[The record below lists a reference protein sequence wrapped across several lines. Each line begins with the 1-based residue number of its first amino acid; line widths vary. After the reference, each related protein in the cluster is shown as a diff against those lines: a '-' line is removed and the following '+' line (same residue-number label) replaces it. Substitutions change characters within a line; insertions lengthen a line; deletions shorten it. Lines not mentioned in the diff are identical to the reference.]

1 MTKDSSDKQVFDK
14 PKAKDEPVNTEEKIV
29 FIPKVPP
36 AHVYTGVNAI
46 LGELGK
52 IGIAK
57 GRKNQQQNYS
67 FRGIDD
73 VYAALNPL
81 LAEHQI
87 IITPNVMERN
97 VTERETQKGGVIF
110 YTNLKIRYSFIS
122 VVDGTAFTCDVYG
135 EAMDSADKATN
146 KAMSAAYKTLCL
158 QIFCIPTEAA
168 SPDAD
173 NEHHDIKATP
183 TPTTVVQRP
192 APTPPTPEPSAQR
205 VMIDELLGKIKIA
218 SDQHTLAYLFDNSK
232 ELLMQIPPPVVTI
245 VMNAVTA
252 REAELKGASND

>member
-1 MTKDSSDKQVFDK
+1 MT
-14 PKAKDEPVNTEEKIV
+14 KAKDEIEKLAES
-29 FIPKVPP
+29 PMAQKPP
-36 AHVYTGVNAI
+36 LDGPHVYTGVNAI
-46 LGELGK
+46 LDELGK

-81 LAEHQI
+81 LAEHKI

-97 VTERETQKGGVIF
+97 VTERETKSGGVIF

-146 KAMSAAYKTLCL
+146 KAMSAAYKILCL

-173 NEHHDIKATP
+173 SDHHDIKP
-183 TPTTVVQRP
+183 TSVVAKP
-192 APTPPTPEPSAQR
+192 APTPTATTVPSPAPPAQ
-205 VMIDELLGKIKIA
+205 IA
-218 SDQHTLAYLFDNSK
+218 MVK
-232 ELLMQIPPPVVTI
+232 ELLEKIKVADSAEAVGTLFEGAKDLLTQIPPQVVTT

-252 REAELKGASND
+252 RETELKGASND